1 MPERVTRLG
10 NFVCAVFAHFY
21 LHCSVWLPVCIAMLV
36 CVPLGNE
43 CSASLLA
50 GPGNTEL
57 FQLKDRETQNRNHV
71 ANERKLKSFGSFLTS
86 IHSTVE
92 KFLYLNLN
100 LYICIFIYMYVYL
113 DSDT

>member
-1 MPERVTRLG
+1 MASCVHFHARV
-10 NFVCAVFAHFY
+10 
-21 LHCSVWLPVCIAMLV
+21 
-36 CVPLGNE
+36 

-57 FQLKDRETQNRNHV
+57 FQLKDRESQNRNHV
-71 ANERKLKSFGSFLTS
+71 AKERKLKSFSSFLTG

-92 KFLYLNLN
+92 EMLYLNLN